1 MKPFWLSNL
10 NLVLTWTFNKVIGLM
25 CIFMSQ
31 ASNWIWSFDVH
42 TSGIYTFPLFAYA
55 MVLPLLL
62 FFVLKSRVRIYLIL
76 FLIRR
81 PGAHEAFLPC
91 CLSSSKLLNSH
102 YRTSY
107 LWMRVWSEDWW
118 DIVLLHFTDIE
129 SKENFRI
136 TWQSFMT
143 LHSTKTTNL
152 SMHHMALHHF

>member
-1 MKPFWLSNL
+1 MNVQQSDWVDVHVYVTSFKL
-10 NLVLTWTFNKVIGLM
+10 NL
-25 CIFMSQ
+25 IFWYVH
-31 ASNWIWSFDVH
+31 ASE
-42 TSGIYTFPLFAYA
+42 IYTFPLFAYA

-76 FLIRR
+76 VLIRR

-143 LHSTKTTNL
+143 LHSTKTMNL